1 MYRTIIVALFL
12 AAAPATAFANS
23 CPMLMSEIDTALE
36 TASLSEADMTRV
48 EELRAQ
54 GEELHQAGDHEGS
67 ESALGEA
74 KEILGI

>member
-1 MYRTIIVALFL
+1 MHRTIIVALFL

-23 CPMLMSEIDTALE
+23 CPMLMSEIDAALE

-74 KEILGI
+74 KEILRI